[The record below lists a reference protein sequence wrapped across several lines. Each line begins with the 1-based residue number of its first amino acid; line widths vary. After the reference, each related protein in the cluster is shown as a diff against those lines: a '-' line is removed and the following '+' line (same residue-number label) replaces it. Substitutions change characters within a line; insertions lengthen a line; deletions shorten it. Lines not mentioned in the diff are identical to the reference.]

1 MKIRKVRNFMNKE
14 EVYVVI
20 AIETGSQVDGEGKP
34 VEPEGCYCICDSVE
48 TAKAVIDK
56 DTRDGQIYPGAWI
69 SPHVIQ
75 TKELV

>member
-1 MKIRKVRNFMNKE
+1 MDKS

-20 AIETGSQVDGEGKP
+20 AIETGSQVDDNGKP
-34 VEPEGCYCICDSVE
+34 LEPEGCYCICDTRA
-48 TAKAVIDK
+48 TAEAVIDK

-69 SPHVIQ
+69 SPHVVQ